1 MPKIPIGNPAK
12 NVYSG
17 FIFSIHKLVKYLQLI
32 LCITIGGKSLKQNIT
47 FKQRK
52 ELEAKMAKVFRENI
66 KGLSTELQKILVDD
80 LVTAFQ
86 NRINVLIRAQKKRS
100 Y

>member
-1 MPKIPIGNPAK
+1 MKE
-12 NVYSG
+12 
-17 FIFSIHKLVKYLQLI
+17 
-32 LCITIGGKSLKQNIT
+32 NIT

-52 ELEAKMAKVFRENI
+52 ELEGKMAKVFEGNI
-66 KGLSTELQKILVDD
+66 EGLSAELQEILLDD

-86 NRINVLIRAQKKRS
+86 NRINVLIRAQEKRS

>member
-1 MPKIPIGNPAK
+1 
-12 NVYSG
+12 VDFG
-17 FIFSIHKLVKYLQLI
+17 FIFSVHKLVKYLQPI
-32 LCITIGGKSLKQNIT
+32 LCVTIGGKSLKQNVT

-52 ELEAKMAKVFRENI
+52 KLEAKMSKVFKENI
-66 KGLSTELQKILVDD
+66 KGLSAELQKILLDD

-86 NRINVLIRAQKKRS
+86 NRINVLIRAQEKKS